1 VNLYPH
7 FPFVVKA
14 LEENFAT
21 YASRQWLVTRQN
33 VEHNHL
39 SYLRWLRHWVLSC
52 AFIEDKQLRKKAI
65 YDFSEITLHPQVLVF
80 AIARD
85 GVWGRQMSWKDIFQM
100 FFVFV
105 GEQKVIWLLHWPLLA
120 VPTRAYRRIREWHWK
135 RKARLTG
142 EAPPDRTHY
151 DPLRL

>member
-1 VNLYPH
+1 
-7 FPFVVKA
+7 
-14 LEENFAT
+14 
-21 YASRQWLVTRQN
+21 VTRQN

-39 SYLRWLRHWVLSC
+39 SYLRWLRHWVP
-52 AFIEDKQLRKKAI
+52 ELRRDRGQAVAQES
-65 YDFSEITLHPQVLVF
+65 DLRFLRNHAAPQVLVF

-105 GEQKVIWLLHWPLLA
+105 GEQKVIWLLHWPLWQ
-120 VPTRAYRRIREWHWK
+120 VPTRVYQRVREWHWK